1 MLRKTEVVNELKME
15 LRLILSVVLFL
26 NLSSMNAQTN
36 KNTEFVTLQLEEND
50 NFPNNSNLPVLLYKN
65 VFDFAEGDPASTIEK
80 VLAANNWNNSWRNGI
95 FSYQHYHSTAHE
107 ALGVYSGWAEVQL
120 GGPGNE
126 PVRIEKGDLVVL
138 PAGTAHK
145 RIDSGGG
152 FAVVGAYPDGQ
163 RYDMNYG
170 EKAEK
175 QEAVKNILKV
185 PLPSKDPLFGA
196 KGKMFEFWK

>member
-1 MLRKTEVVNELKME
+1 LLRKAEGVNELKMK
-15 LRLILSVVLFL
+15 LRLILIALFL
-26 NLSSMNAQTN
+26 LNLNSMNAQTN
-36 KNTEFVTLQLEEND
+36 KNAEIVTLQLKENG
-50 NFPNNSNLPVLLYKN
+50 NFPNNSNLPILLYKN
-65 VFDFAEGDPASTIEK
+65 AFDFAEGDPASTIEK
-80 VLAANNWNNSWRNGI
+80 VLVANNWSNSWRNGI
-95 FSYQHYHSTAHE
+95 FSYHHYHSDTHE

-120 GGPGNE
+120 GGPGNK

-170 EKAEK
+170 ESAEK

-185 PLPSKDPLFGA
+185 QLPSNDPLFGA